1 MAKGK
6 KIKLQKRSTPLTR
19 TRAGL
24 SLPEGAGNSGY
35 IGFQNAQDLKEK
47 YFVRT
52 GRLGR
57 VPFALRMFVLF
68 VAQFMFTFILYNRIV
83 EGIILGQLWICAL
96 FGILLILFTVPTV
109 MSQISLGIRRCR
121 DTGRSGAYFIF
132 PYICYC
138 GGFVFPI
145 LGFHGAT
152 TMAWVAAFILYA
164 VLALMK
170 SAPDGR

>member
-19 TRAGL
+19 TREGL

-57 VPFALRMFVLF
+57 MPFALRMFVLF

-96 FGILLILFTVPTV
+96 FGILLILFYRAYSHVANISRYQTV
-109 MSQISLGIRRCR
+109 S
-121 DTGRSGAYFIF
+121 
-132 PYICYC
+132 
-138 GGFVFPI
+138 
-145 LGFHGAT
+145 
-152 TMAWVAAFILYA
+152 
-164 VLALMK
+164 
-170 SAPDGR
+170 

>member
-19 TRAGL
+19 TREGL

-57 VPFALRMFVLF
+57 MPFALRMFVLF

-109 MSQISLGIRRCR
+109 MSQISLG
-121 DTGRSGAYFIF
+121 SLFW
-132 PYICYC
+132 
-138 GGFVFPI
+138 VFTERLPW
-145 LGFHGAT
+145 HGLRHSSY
-152 TMAWVAAFILYA
+152 MSFWHL
-164 VLALMK
+164 
-170 SAPDGR
+170 

>member
-19 TRAGL
+19 TREGL

-57 VPFALRMFVLF
+57 MPFALRMFVLF

-83 EGIILGQLWICAL
+83 EGIILGQLWR
-96 FGILLILFTVPTV
+96 
-109 MSQISLGIRRCR
+109 SEERRVGKEC
-121 DTGRSGAYFIF
+121 
-132 PYICYC
+132 
-138 GGFVFPI
+138 
-145 LGFHGAT
+145 
-152 TMAWVAAFILYA
+152 
-164 VLALMK
+164 
-170 SAPDGR
+170 

>member
-19 TRAGL
+19 TREGL

-57 VPFALRMFVLF
+57 MPFALRMFVLF

-96 FGILLILFTVPTV
+96 FGILLILFTDNSYKFPFFYCQRYIFNSVNKV
-109 MSQISLGIRRCR
+109 SV
-121 DTGRSGAYFIF
+121 FIF
-132 PYICYC
+132 
-138 GGFVFPI
+138 VRM
-145 LGFHGAT
+145 T
-152 TMAWVAAFILYA
+152 
-164 VLALMK
+164 
-170 SAPDGR
+170 